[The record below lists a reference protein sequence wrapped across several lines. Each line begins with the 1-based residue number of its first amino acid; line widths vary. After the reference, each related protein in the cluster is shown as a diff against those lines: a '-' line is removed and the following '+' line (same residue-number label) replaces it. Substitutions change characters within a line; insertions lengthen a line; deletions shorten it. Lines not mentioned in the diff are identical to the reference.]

1 MTEGRVMLGRLFFVV
16 FLSFVSS
23 STLGAPVIE
32 LEHTISEAEG
42 SSWGTD
48 DILRESLA
56 VSEQELPAAFRLPL
70 VRPKPQ
76 ALQLSRRVAETKLFI
91 NDTVFL
97 YRSLNICIDQKF
109 PSQSVGFQKALDIF
123 MDRVSGANGTS
134 RPLEVLVQTLKVDLG
149 SQERAAYSDCD
160 LLVAIGDAAVFPFKQ
175 LPRSALT
182 GTGTNLPQIVLGL
195 YYRHDSAS
203 MPVIVFNPQ
212 LNIDFDSGDARYL
225 RDAKGGR
232 FDVDGRALF
241 FHELAHVLGF
251 SHIENPS
258 PMSRYPALT
267 VMGLKNTQRDD
278 TTLELRYAANMD
290 VWRYWDLK
298 QTSLYRS
305 LVSRLAQGKD
315 LGSLKVGGLDP
326 GICVTPGEEL
336 DLRFAPIGV
345 VTPSPTLEPL
355 LTLPDRIELGAPT
368 ATHRPMTDATVWNY
382 ALTSDV
388 QFRLAESIHSFGVPV
403 FRAKVFRSAKWIDP
417 VDAES
422 EMRLFS
428 FSGSIDPNA
437 SGFFRLRGDL
447 RLSAGY
453 APASF
458 SHINIDVQQN
468 VADCFDLEDR

>member
-1 MTEGRVMLGRLFFVV
+1 MTEGGAMFGRLVFVI
-16 FLSFVSS
+16 FLSFVSGP
-23 STLGAPVIE
+23 TLAAPVIE

-56 VSEQELPAAFRLPL
+56 VPEQQLPTVFRLPL
-70 VRPKPQ
+70 VRPTPR

-109 PSQSVGFQKALDIF
+109 PSQSVGFKKALDTF
-123 MDRVSGANGTS
+123 MERVSGANSTS
-134 RPLEVLVQTLKVDLG
+134 RPLEVQVQTLKVDLG

-160 LLVAIGDAAVFPFKQ
+160 LLVAIGDTAVFPFKQ
-175 LPRSALT
+175 LPKSVVKS
-182 GTGTNLPQIVLGL
+182 TGTNLPQMVLGL
-195 YYRHDSAS
+195 YYRHDATSL
-203 MPVIVFNPQ
+203 PVIVFNPQ
-212 LNIDFDSGDARYL
+212 LNIDFDSEDSRYL
-225 RDAKGGR
+225 RDAKDGH

-267 VMGLKNTQRDD
+267 VMGLKNSQRDD
-278 TTLELRYAANMD
+278 MTLELRYAANMD

-336 DLRFAPIGV
+336 DLRFAPIGI

-355 LTLPDRIELGAPT
+355 LTLPDRIALGWPT
-368 ATHRPMTDATVWNY
+368 PTRRPMTDATVWNY

-388 QFRLAESIHSFGVPV
+388 QFRLTENVISSGGPV
-403 FRAKVFRSAKWIDP
+403 FRAEVFRSAKWIDP
-417 VDAES
+417 IDVES

-428 FSGSIDPNA
+428 FSGRIDPRA
-437 SGFFRLRGDL
+437 SGIFRLRGDL
-447 RLSAGY
+447 ALVPGY

-458 SHINIDVQQN
+458 SHINVEIQEN
-468 VADCFDLEDR
+468 VADCFEREKR